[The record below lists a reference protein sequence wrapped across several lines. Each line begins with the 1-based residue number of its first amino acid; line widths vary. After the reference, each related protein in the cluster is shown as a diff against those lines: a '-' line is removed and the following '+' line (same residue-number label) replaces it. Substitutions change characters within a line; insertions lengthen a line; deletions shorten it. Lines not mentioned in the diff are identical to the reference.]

1 MCIRDRSEPG
11 GILLFGI
18 PEFRLQ
24 KDVVRREITE
34 LLHLG
39 VEIKTN
45 MLVGPDFTVDDLFEQ
60 GYDAVFMGTGTSLP
74 RTLDIPGKELSGIL
88 TATYFLRMVVLS
100 DSGKLDES
108 ETLLHDGDNVVVIG
122 AGNVAMDAARTA
134 IRRGAENVTIR
145 CV

>member
-1 MCIRDRSEPG
+1 
-11 GILLFGI
+11 
-18 PEFRLQ
+18 
-24 KDVVRREITE
+24 
-34 LLHLG
+34 
-39 VEIKTN
+39 

-122 AGNVAMDAARTA
+122 AGQRGYG
-134 IRRGAENVTIR
+134 RRSYGNTPR
-145 CV
+145 CRKRDYRLS